1 MSSETLAIESSG
13 GRPDVAATAS
23 ARRARVSLL
32 PISPLAR
39 WLKVVSSFIPSY
51 IPRLACRRAF
61 TAAGRVHQG
70 SALCLVPHALGA
82 PARPDWAGPPS
93 PSAATDAPEREL
105 PANAAHPRSAAT
117 VAARRARSRRGGR
130 RRRAQIPTSTPRGR
144 ARPRPT
150 GARAPS
156 RTTRAG
162 GYADARCQH
171 PTAFPVSFLHNPVSN
186 LLKMRNLR
194 VFHTESIIWHGG
206 RVSRRLRQRMSWQC
220 KKTPCYCANSFFAAR
235 DAQHARSRRP
245 TPRPVAHH
253 GRRRARG
260 RGPPPARR
268 LARAGTSVDRAPLF
282 FRDVP
287 DVGFHL
293 RPLCPLTRPDRGSDA
308 RRAPWRRPWST
319 RASPRR
325 QRTTRTTRSAAFS
338 LTCTPA
344 TASP

>member
-13 GRPDVAATAS
+13 GRPDVAATVRRAS
-23 ARRARVSLL
+23 ALTN
-32 PISPLAR
+32 SPLAR
-39 WLKVVSSFIPSY
+39 WLKVVSSSSRTYPGL
-51 IPRLACRRAF
+51 PAGAF
-61 TAAGRVHQG
+61 TAVGRVHQG

-93 PSAATDAPEREL
+93 PSAATDAPER
-105 PANAAHPRSAAT
+105 
-117 VAARRARSRRGGR
+117 AARERGASEERGNGTREARAVATGADDAVERKSR
-130 RRRAQIPTSTPRGR
+130 RRRLEDGRGR
-144 ARPRPT
+144 AQQ
-150 GARAPS
+150 ALALHRAA
-156 RTTRAG
+156 RAG
-162 GYADARCQH
+162 GYTVPCQH
-171 PTAFPVSFLHNPVSN
+171 PTAFPVISTQSSLEFTQNVVIYAFSTLKVSYG
-186 LLKMRNLR
+186 MVVECRAC
-194 VFHTESIIWHGG
+194 G
-206 RVSRRLRQRMSWQC
+206 SRAKQENALYVPIS
-220 KKTPCYCANSFFAAR
+220 AAR
-235 DAQHARSRRP
+235 APATRAFQATSSARRAPWP
-245 TPRPVAHH
+245 TSSPRPRTPPRPSARLVRV
-253 GRRRARG
+253 RR
-260 RGPPPARR
+260 
-268 LARAGTSVDRAPLF
+268 DRAPLF